1 MENKKMS
8 NKENFLKLVSGEDT
22 KTIAKVKERIKNRE
36 MLRKLHNNILN
47 SLLRLDELRMKKNKL
62 QKIELIIDYKEI
74 HMFSSNLYDVM
85 KNYVINND
93 EVNASYHRAKSFIS
107 ELNQKSYRN
116 IKLRNNY
123 IKWMKF
129 GSTLR
134 LMDILK
140 DTSYN
145 DSDIIDSNA
154 FFLLD
159 VSQSY
164 L

>member
-1 MENKKMS
+1 MS
-8 NKENFLKLVSGEDT
+8 NKDNFLKLVSEEDT
-22 KTIAKVKERIKNRE
+22 KTIVKVKERIKNRA
-36 MLRKLHNNILN
+36 MLRELNNKTLDSLIKLDKLH
-47 SLLRLDELRMKKNKL
+47 KKRNKI
-62 QKIELIIDYKEI
+62 QKNELIIDYKDI
-74 HMFSSNLYDVM
+74 HKISSKLYDVM

-93 EVNASYHRAKSFIS
+93 EVNASYYRAKSFIS
-107 ELNQKSYRN
+107 ELNEKSYRN

>member
-1 MENKKMS
+1 MS

-22 KTIAKVKERIKNRE
+22 KTIAEVKERIKNRE

-74 HMFSSNLYDVM
+74 HMFSGNLYDVM
-85 KNYVINND
+85 KNYVINNN
-93 EVNASYHRAKSFIS
+93 EVNASYYRAKSFIS

-123 IKWMKF
+123 LKWMKF

-134 LMDILK
+134 LMDILVN
-140 DTSYN
+140 TSYD
-145 DSDIIDSNA
+145 DSNLIDSNA
-154 FFLLD
+154 LCLLD
-159 VSQSY
+159 VVQSY